1 MRVLKM
7 KVSSATATSFDS
19 IDAVSEVPHADTLPQ
34 VWQGVKRFFRRLDQ
48 TFTAIAC
55 AEAGDLDAV
64 KAILKTGKAQPA
76 ELGAAAKT
84 SAVIDCPGGSW

>member
-1 MRVLKM
+1 MR
-7 KVSSATATSFDS
+7 VSSATTTSFDS
-19 IDAVSEVPHADTLPQ
+19 IDAVSEVPHADALP
-34 VWQGVKRFFRRLDQ
+34 VWRGVKRFFRKLDQ

-64 KAILKTGKAQPA
+64 KIILKTGKAQPA
-76 ELGAAAKT
+76 GQDAAAKK